1 MAIFLLNKGSKFM
14 KKILLASVLSVLPFM
29 ANAENINIKPVIGV
43 DYSYYAKTD
52 LQNGWDKDV
61 EDNYQSFS
69 GVVGVKMNDVIGIEA
84 FYQQSLE
91 EDSPYWYDVSS
102 EFNAFGVDALA
113 YIPLN
118 ERIDFIPSVGIGR
131 YEVEVNIDD
140 WGSDSEDGLGLRAGL
155 GMQINFNENIGLRIS
170 GRYVHLDDFESADN
184 IMEFSTG
191 LRFTF

>member
-1 MAIFLLNKGSKFM
+1 MAIFLLNKGSELM
-14 KKILLASVLSVLPFM
+14 KKILLASVLSVLPFV
-29 ANAENINIKPVIGV
+29 ANAGNINIKPVVGL
-43 DYSYYAKTD
+43 DYSYSKMD
-52 LQNGWDKDV
+52 LKNGWDQIV
-61 EDNYQSFS
+61 EDKYLSFS
-69 GVVGVKMNDVIGIEA
+69 GVIGVKINDVIGLEA

-118 ERIDFIPSVGIGR
+118 EGIDFIPSVGIGR

-155 GMQINFNENIGLRIS
+155 GMQFKFNENVGWRIG
-170 GRYVHLDDFESADN
+170 GRFVLLNDFESVNN

>member
-1 MAIFLLNKGSKFM
+1 M
-14 KKILLASVLSVLPFM
+14 KKILLASVLSVLPFV
-29 ANAENINIKPVIGV
+29 ANAENINIKPVIGL
-43 DYSYYAKTD
+43 DYSYPQMD
-52 LQNGWDKDV
+52 LKNGWDQIA
-61 EDNYQSFS
+61 EDKYSSFS
-69 GVVGVKMNDVIGIEA
+69 GVIGVKINNDIGFEA

-155 GMQINFNENIGLRIS
+155 GMQINFDENIGLRIG

-184 IMEFSTG
+184 IMEISSG